1 MPCEGTYIW
10 LQVEH
15 RWDYG
20 GEYFS
25 WTTFPWVRTTIRSF
39 LEPYSFQIC
48 GEATD
53 GEEAIEKVR
62 ALRPDIVILDI
73 NMPVMNGVRA
83 ACEIRRI
90 APATKIVF
98 LTAHAIPTVVHNILP
113 WPDGFVSKGR
123 ADRELIPLLGRLAM
137 TARDPTKKTH

>member
-1 MPCEGTYIW
+1 VGLRRRILLVDDVPM
-10 LQVEH
+10 
-15 RWDYG
+15 
-20 GEYFS
+20 
-25 WTTFPWVRTTIRSF
+25 VRTTIRSF

-62 ALRPDIVILDI
+62 ALRPDIVLLDI

-113 WPDGFVSKGR
+113 WADGFVSKGR
-123 ADRELIPLLGRLAM
+123 ADRELIPLLSRLAM
-137 TARDPTKKTH
+137 TARDATEEKLIGRKGSHGPKG